1 MALSHLEKPIG
12 EEREEKKRRK
22 KDENKGW
29 MTQGFQWFVL
39 LGVQQ
44 SMTPVQ
50 PLCSVIRSGAVQL
63 HNFQFLSNLL
73 IAGSQIAYQ

>member
-1 MALSHLEKPIG
+1 MTLSHQEKPVG

-22 KDENKGW
+22 TEENKGW

-44 SMTPVQ
+44 SMTP
-50 PLCSVIRSGAVQL
+50 CSRCALSSGQGPSSSTISNSLVI
-63 HNFQFLSNLL
+63 
-73 IAGSQIAYQ
+73 Y